1 MSDEIVL
8 PDGTPAKDEPSQEQK
23 KEILFDRYSKAI
35 QQSYGFFM
43 NQLKE
48 LSVDE
53 SEFVQE
59 LTLFTAAQLAAFSKN
74 AFLKDEDRKQFFKFV
89 GQVSERIVDAE
100 NP

>member
-1 MSDEIVL
+1 MSDKIIL
-8 PDGTPAKDEPSQEQK
+8 PDGTSASEATIEQK
-23 KEILFDRYSKAI
+23 KELLFDRYSKAI

-48 LSVDE
+48 YAKEDG
-53 SEFVQE
+53 EFVQE

-74 AFLKDEDRKQFFKFV
+74 AFLKDEDRKQFFNFV
-89 GQVSERIVDAE
+89 KQVSDKIVDAE

>member
-1 MSDEIVL
+1 MSEIIL
-8 PDGTPAKDEPSQEQK
+8 PDGSPAKTEGTKEQK

-35 QQSYGFFM
+35 QQSFGFFM

-48 LSVDE
+48 VSDDDT
-53 SEFVQE
+53 EFVQE

-89 GQVSERIVDAE
+89 GQISERIVDAE